1 MKTLTTGLVILSLA
15 LHARSEPLGKNSKGG
30 PPQTSEAK
38 AGSSATSPAKPS
50 SSSLELSQERVT
62 EGPSAKNEKREAA
75 VTSIEPEAL
84 VGFEHYAPQLQQLI
98 REALALTKLNLT
110 YTFGASNP
118 KQGGMD
124 CSGTIWYL
132 LTNAGLKSVP
142 RQSNE
147 MAGWVQSNTLLHRTP
162 TATSLKDPEFAA
174 LQPGDLLFWT
184 GTYETS
190 PRKIPVTHVM
200 LYLGKLKKSGRAVV
214 FGASDGR
221 VYQGERRTGVSVFD
235 FSLPSAGSPSA
246 FYGYGLIPGVGR
258 ISVKPVTPPP
268 AEPIVAKTSA
278 PPVTEISDAVSKPV
292 TNEDIRPAVVPKT
305 KPASTAMTDTQPSPA
320 VRYSTRDEPPT
331 TTSSASKPKTTSAA
345 AATSS
350 KAKAVAPKPSSTS
363 KTKAKTGTTTKPATP
378 KKKAV
383 VPPPTPQEQLSKA
396 ARKIGS
402 SFKELFSN

>member
-1 MKTLTTGLVILSLA
+1 MKSLTIGFVLLSLA
-15 LHARSEPLGKNSKGG
+15 IHAQSVPPKKSISGTARSSSATKEPSPAVG
-30 PPQTSEAK
+30 EAK
-38 AGSSATSPAKPS
+38 AKSEVKVG
-50 SSSLELSQERVT
+50 EEVEVN

-147 MAGWVQSNTLLHRTP
+147 MAGWVQSNTLLHRTL

-184 GTYETS
+184 GTYVTS

-235 FSLPSAGSPSA
+235 FSLPSAGSTSA

-383 VPPPTPQEQLSKA
+383 APPPTPQEQLSKA

-402 SFKELFSN
+402 SFKGLFSN

>member
-1 MKTLTTGLVILSLA
+1 MKTLTIGFALLSLA
-15 LHARSEPLGKNSKGG
+15 VHAQSVPSKKSVSGTARYSDATQEKSATIG
-30 PPQTSEAK
+30 QAK
-38 AGSSATSPAKPS
+38 AKP
-50 SSSLELSQERVT
+50 EVKVGEEEAVN
-62 EGPSAKNEKREAA
+62 EGPSTKKEKREAA

-98 REALALTKLNLT
+98 RDALALTKLNLT

-132 LTNAGLKSVP
+132 LNGLGLKGVP

-147 MAGWVQSNTLLHRTP
+147 MAGWVQSNTLLHRTL

-174 LQPGDLLFWT
+174 LQPGDLLFWS

-200 LYLGKLKKSGRAVV
+200 LYLGKLKKSGKAVV

-235 FSLPSAGSPSA
+235 FSVPSEGSASS

-258 ISVKPVTPPP
+258 IEVNAPAPPPEPVIAKVPPVITKSEPTIAKELTVKPVN
-268 AEPIVAKTSA
+268 VAMK
-278 PPVTEISDAVSKPV
+278 
-292 TNEDIRPAVVPKT
+292 EDIRPAVGTEPIVVE
-305 KPASTAMTDTQPSPA
+305 KPAIKEKPA
-320 VRYSTRDEPPT
+320 VAASSSG
-331 TTSSASKPKTTSAA
+331 TSG
-345 AATSS
+345 S
-350 KAKAVAPKPSSTS
+350 KAKSSKSSSAPQVT
-363 KTKAKTGTTTKPATP
+363 TGAKAKSSVTTKPAV
-378 KKKAV
+378 KKKAP
-383 VPPPTPQEQLSKA
+383 PPPTPQEQIGKA
-396 ARKIGS
+396 AKKVAS
-402 SFKELFSN
+402 SIKGLFSS

>member
-1 MKTLTTGLVILSLA
+1 MLVVMLASGLTFAQTTPTQDSGD
-15 LHARSEPLGKNSKGG
+15 KGIN
-30 PPQTSEAK
+30 
-38 AGSSATSPAKPS
+38 
-50 SSSLELSQERVT
+50 
-62 EGPSAKNEKREAA
+62 EGPAAKNEKREAA

-84 VGFEHYAPQLQQLI
+84 LGFEHYAPQLQQLI
-98 REALALTKLNLT
+98 RDALALTKLNLT

-132 LTNAGLKSVP
+132 LNGAGLKGVP

-147 MAGWVQSNTLLHRTP
+147 MAGWMQSNTLLHRTP
-162 TATSLKDPEFAA
+162 TADSLKHPEFSA

-184 GTYETS
+184 GTYETA

-235 FSLPSAGSPSA
+235 FSLPSAGGTSS

-258 ISVKPVTPPP
+258 IAVKVPTPP
-268 AEPIVAKTSA
+268 EPMVAKVSPTPAKVSMPEITNDTSK
-278 PPVTEISDAVSKPV
+278 SAVK
-292 TNEDIRPAVVPKT
+292 EDIRPAVVPEA
-305 KPASTAMTDTQPSPA
+305 KPATTAATSAQPSSAFRYTTRESSTAATGN
-320 VRYSTRDEPPT
+320 
-331 TTSSASKPKTTSAA
+331 ASKPKTTSL
-345 AATSS
+345 AATASSTSAKPKTAAQASSSSS
-350 KAKAVAPKPSSTS
+350 KAK
-363 KTKAKTGTTTKPATP
+363 TKAGTTTKPATT
-378 KKKAV
+378 KKKAAAP
-383 VPPPTPQEQLSKA
+383 PPPTPQEQLSKA
-396 ARKIGS
+396 AKKIGN

>member
-1 MKTLTTGLVILSLA
+1 MKTLTIGFVLLSLA
-15 LHARSEPLGKNSKGG
+15 IHAQSV
-30 PPQTSEAK
+30 PPKKSVPDTTRF
-38 AGSSATSPAKPS
+38 SSATKEPSLAVGEPKAKS
-50 SSSLELSQERVT
+50 EVKVSEEEGVN
-62 EGPSAKNEKREAA
+62 EGPAVKNEKREAV
-75 VTSIEPEAL
+75 VTSIEVEAL

-147 MAGWVQSNTLLHRTP
+147 MAGWVQSNTLLHRTL

-184 GTYETS
+184 GTYVTS

-235 FSLPSAGSPSA
+235 FSLPSAGSTSA

-278 PPVTEISDAVSKPV
+278 PPVTEISDAASKPV
-292 TNEDIRPAVVPKT
+292 TKEDIRPAVVPKT

>member
-1 MKTLTTGLVILSLA
+1 MKTLTIGFVLLSLA
-15 LHARSEPLGKNSKGG
+15 IHAQSVPPKKSVPDTTRS
-30 PPQTSEAK
+30 
-38 AGSSATSPAKPS
+38 SSATKEPSLAVGEPKAKS
-50 SSSLELSQERVT
+50 EVKVSEEEGVN
-62 EGPSAKNEKREAA
+62 EGPAVKNEKREAV
-75 VTSIEPEAL
+75 VTSIEVEAL

-98 REALALTKLNLT
+98 RDALALTKLNLT

-132 LTNAGLKSVP
+132 LNGAGLKGVP

-162 TATSLKDPEFAA
+162 TADSLKHPEFSA

-184 GTYETS
+184 GTYETA

-235 FSLPSAGSPSA
+235 FSLPSAGGTSS

-258 ISVKPVTPPP
+258 IAVKVPTPPEPIVVKAAPTLAP
-268 AEPIVAKTSA
+268 AEPVRFTEVNAKPMTA
-278 PPVTEISDAVSKPV
+278 AKEDVRPAMVTEPSAVEKPV
-292 TNEDIRPAVVPKT
+292 IKAKPAVVVT
-305 KPASTAMTDTQPSPA
+305 
-320 VRYSTRDEPPT
+320 
-331 TTSSASKPKTTSAA
+331 
-345 AATSS
+345 S
-350 KAKAVAPKPSSTS
+350 KAKSNS
-363 KTKAKTGTTTKPATP
+363 KAKPTVTTEP
-378 KKKAV
+378 KKATVSTQPKSSVPAKPTV
-383 VPPPTPQEQLSKA
+383 KKKSPPPPTPQEQISKA
-396 ARKIGS
+396 AKKVADSIKG
-402 SFKELFSN
+402 LFSD